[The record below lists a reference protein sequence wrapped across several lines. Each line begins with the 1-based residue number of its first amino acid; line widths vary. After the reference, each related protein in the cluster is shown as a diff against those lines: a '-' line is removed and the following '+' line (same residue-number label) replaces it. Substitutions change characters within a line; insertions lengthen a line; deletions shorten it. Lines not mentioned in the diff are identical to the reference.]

1 MNLIKS
7 YFNRA
12 KIFYKF
18 FSLKFKS
25 EDLNT
30 VDHNQLEPQLL
41 GECLAHS
48 GAVQV
53 FICCLLFADLRI

>member
-12 KIFYKF
+12 IIFINLSF
-18 FSLKFKS
+18 IFRS
-25 EDLNT
+25 EDLNS

-53 FICCLLFADLRI
+53 FTLLRKVF